1 MGTQRDCW
9 DWEVV
14 FFEDSNIFDDLLI
27 LKKMAFSERISWE
40 IEGKFMTFNP
50 QIINDCVS
58 MGNEK

>member
-1 MGTQRDCW
+1 
-9 DWEVV
+9 
-14 FFEDSNIFDDLLI
+14 
-27 LKKMAFSERISWE
+27 MAFSEGISWE